1 MAKQEKS
8 VKAKII
14 EASNELKKL
23 STDAEA
29 TAKVLRR
36 LRGLQKQEFSEDV
49 ELFIPLE
56 DVTERYN
63 FGATELC
70 KTKTGY
76 LFIAKGGLYTFVSF
90 RMVRVCDLLEQIIG
104 YKQNPSASDE
114 ERRLEESFT
123 DCVLYNLQAIIFASM
138 SAEVTVGNAAAIVGN
153 FNAAAKEL
161 LEKELKEVDEETE
174 KDNIAFQQAT
184 SVLQNIQ

>member
-1 MAKQEKS
+1 
-8 VKAKII
+8 
-14 EASNELKKL
+14 
-23 STDAEA
+23 
-29 TAKVLRR
+29 
-36 LRGLQKQEFSEDV
+36 
-49 ELFIPLE
+49 
-56 DVTERYN
+56 
-63 FGATELC
+63 
-70 KTKTGY
+70 
-76 LFIAKGGLYTFVSF
+76 
-90 RMVRVCDLLEQIIG
+90 MVRVCDLLEQIIG
-104 YKQNPSASDE
+104 YKQNPSANDE